1 MSKEF
6 GLIFDSAKELVIT
19 SLKDPLGAAINIVL
33 WIIPATI
40 SVWMV
45 KMVGIWSLELI
56 GLI

>member
-19 SLKDPLGAAINIVL
+19 SLKDPLGAAVNIVL

-45 KMVGIWSLELI
+45 KSVGIWSLGLI